1 MLVGITRSPELE
13 AVLSNILLDE
23 LVEVAD
29 NVSEN
34 IGVSKALDEFNE

>member
-1 MLVGITRSPELE
+1 MLVGIIRSPEFE

-23 LVEVAD
+23 LVDVPD

-34 IGVSKALDEFNE
+34 TGVSEPLDELKE